1 MKEWVFYSIYVPRAE
16 YLEKIIVNIV
26 TPAVQQI
33 KNSVQVHKWFF
44 IRYIDMQGPHIRLRF
59 LVDEAEMEAA
69 EELLEERFSQCL
81 SAVIAEP
88 VPDLSRL
95 LPIKAE
101 TADFESGF
109 QQEEYEQEYEKYG
122 GLQGVDVAENI
133 FQSSSELALLFVNH
147 DYFSDKDRFDLA
159 LLLMKITAEKASL
172 SEAETRQLWESMLH
186 YWSGADYT
194 EGISYKTKL
203 EEAAKKRVDVIN
215 QVMERMAADP
225 RVKELTDGYGQVLE
239 HAFSEI
245 KESEKIRTPV
255 SHLAF
260 HYIHMMNNRLGV
272 WPIEEAYLGALLAH
286 TSGYVPEAKS

>member
-95 LPIKAE
+95 LPVKAE

-194 EGISYKTKL
+194 EGISYKIKL

-239 HAFSEI
+239 YAFSEI
-245 KESEKIRTPV
+245 KKSKKIRTPV